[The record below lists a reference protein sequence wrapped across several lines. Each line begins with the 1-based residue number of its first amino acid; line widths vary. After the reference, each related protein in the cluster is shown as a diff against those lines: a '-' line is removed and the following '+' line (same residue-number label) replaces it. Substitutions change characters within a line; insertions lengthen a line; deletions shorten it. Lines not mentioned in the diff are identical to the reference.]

1 MKTSGV
7 GTIGAMYRYRAK
19 IIRVI
24 DGDTIDV
31 DLDLGFDVWLR
42 KQRVRLYGID
52 TPESRTS
59 DAEEKK
65 YGTLSKNKLKDFC
78 KEDSWVTIETHVGDE
93 KGKFGRILANI
104 WLEETNV
111 NQWLIDNKYAVAYF
125 GQSKD
130 DIEKAHLANRKIL
143 QERNEI
149 E

>member
-1 MKTSGV
+1 MTKSGV

>member
-1 MKTSGV
+1 MTKSGV
-7 GTIGAMYRYRAK
+7 ETIGAMYRYRAK

-130 DIEKAHLANRKIL
+130 DIEKAHLTNRKIL
-143 QERNEI
+143 QERNEV

>member
-1 MKTSGV
+1 MTKSGV

-130 DIEKAHLANRKIL
+130 DIEKAPLANRKIL

>member
-1 MKTSGV
+1 
-7 GTIGAMYRYRAK
+7 MYRYRAK

-65 YGTLSKNKLKDFC
+65 YGTLSKEKLKDFC
-78 KEDSWVTIETHVGDE
+78 KADSWVTIETHVGDE

-104 WLEETNV
+104 WLEETNI

-130 DIEKAHLANRKIL
+130 DIEQAHMTNRKIL
-143 QERNEI
+143 QERNEVD
-149 E
+149 

>member
-1 MKTSGV
+1 MSTSNV

-65 YGTLSKNKLKDFC
+65 YGTLSKEKLKDFC
-78 KEDSWVTIETHVGDE
+78 KADSWVTIETHVGDE

-104 WLEETNV
+104 WLEETNINLKSDV
-111 NQWLIDNKYAVAYF
+111 IDE
-125 GQSKD
+125 SD
-130 DIEKAHLANRKIL
+130 DQKFNTEKHHKK
-143 QERNEI
+143 QHKF
-149 E
+149 